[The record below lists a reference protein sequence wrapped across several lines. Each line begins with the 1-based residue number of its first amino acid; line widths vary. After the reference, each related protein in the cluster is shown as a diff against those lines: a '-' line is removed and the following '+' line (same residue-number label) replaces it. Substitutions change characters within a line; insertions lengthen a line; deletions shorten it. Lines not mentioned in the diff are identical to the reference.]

1 MTTRHWLL
9 AAAAVAL
16 TGCATMAPKY
26 TRPDAPVQDGWPGDP
41 GRAGGRAAADVPWR
55 EFFVD
60 GRLRELIALALEN
73 NRDLRVA
80 VLNVEKSRAQ
90 FRIQRA
96 ELLPSVDASAGALM
110 QRVPEDLSG
119 SGEAA
124 TVHQYSLDAGLSSWE
139 LDLFGRVRSLKD
151 QALEQYLAAGHA
163 QRGVRVSL
171 VSQVAAAYL
180 ALAADRERL
189 QLARETLS
197 SQQSSYQLTRS
208 RFDAGVASALDLNQ
222 ARTSVEAARVD
233 IARYTAL
240 VAQDENALV
249 LAVGSPVPA
258 GLLPQTLFEELTALR
273 DLAPGLPSEVLL
285 GRPDIL
291 QAESALKGANA
302 NIGAARAAFFPR
314 VALTTSVGLGSD
326 ELSGL
331 FNGGAGTWSF
341 IPQVSVPIFNAGAN
355 RAGLKAAEAD
365 RQIAV
370 AQYEK
375 AIQTAFRE
383 VADALALRATI
394 DGQLDAQ
401 QSLAEA
407 AGESHRLSVARYDRG
422 VDSYLVVLDS
432 QRTLYAARQ
441 NLITTR
447 LSRLASLTTL
457 YKVLGG
463 GGND

>member
-1 MTTRHWLL
+1 MTIKNWFL

-16 TGCATMAPKY
+16 TGCATMAPRY
-26 TRPDAPVQDGWPGDP
+26 TRPDAPVPDAWPEEP
-41 GRAGGRAAADVPWR
+41 GRGGGRPTADVPWR
-55 EFFVD
+55 EFFAD

-90 FRIQRA
+90 FGIQRA
-96 ELLPSVDASAGALM
+96 ELFPSVDASAGAIV
-110 QRVPEDLSG
+110 QRVPEDLTG

-124 TVHQYSLDAGLSSWE
+124 TVHQYGLDVGLTSWE

-151 QALEQYLAAGHA
+151 QALERYLASEHA
-163 QRGVRVSL
+163 QRSARVSL
-171 VSQVAAAYL
+171 VSQVATAYL
-180 ALAADRERL
+180 TLAADRERL
-189 QLARETLS
+189 QLASETLS
-197 SQQSSYQLTRS
+197 NQQSSYQLTRS
-208 RFDAGVASALDLNQ
+208 RFDAGIASALDLNQ

-233 IARYTAL
+233 IARYTSL

-258 GLLPQTLFEELTALR
+258 GLLPQSLSEELTALK

-285 GRPDIL
+285 GRPDVL
-291 QAESALKGANA
+291 EAEGALKGANA

-314 VALTTSVGLGSD
+314 VALTSSVGLGSD

-331 FNGGAGTWSF
+331 FDRGAGAWSF
-341 IPQVSVPIFNAGAN
+341 IPRISVPIFSAGAN

-365 RQIAV
+365 RTIAV

-375 AIQTAFRE
+375 TIQTAFRE
-383 VADALALRATI
+383 VSDALALRATI

-401 QSLAEA
+401 QSLADA
-407 AGESHRLSVARYDRG
+407 AAESHRLSAARYDRG
-422 VDSYLVVLDS
+422 VDSYLAVLDS
-432 QRTLYAARQ
+432 QRALYAARQ

-447 LSRLASLTTL
+447 LSRLTNLATL
-457 YKVLGG
+457 YKALGG